1 VRRDEVANRRRTTS
15 WAGDASL
22 VAFVILFYA
31 NIPTVLTVFHGVPA
45 SVSAAIILLLA
56 PAAGAVLVRHDRIPM
71 TATLP
76 LLLGWFAV
84 MTFSAAVSG
93 DARASIR
100 DALPFL
106 TEGLLLFVLV
116 TNAIRS
122 VTTLRRVMAALLL
135 AGALM
140 GGLSLFQEATH
151 SYHNKYLGFAQT
163 NDAGFKVGENISGKV
178 LRPRLTGP
186 IGEQNRYAQ
195 VLIVLVPIGIVAA
208 LHGSRRQRV
217 VAGAATALVVAGVV
231 LSFSR
236 GAMVA
241 MVPVLIALVFLRAVA
256 VRQLVAMAVVG
267 AVAIVAV
274 APDFVVRLRSID
286 AVASIGSG
294 AEDSTDGAVVGRST
308 SNLASLKTFLD
319 HPLIGVGPGEY
330 FRNYSVRYANQ
341 LNLRYFYGRRR
352 AHDLYLEIAADEGL
366 AGLAV
371 FFALI
376 SVTAGQLWGQYRY
389 WRRRGSDL
397 AHVAA
402 ASLASLVAYL
412 ASGVFLHLS
421 YQRYFW
427 FLLAIVSSTTWV
439 LRREQTRTVI
449 ELPER
454 AAALPRAA

>member
-1 VRRDEVANRRRTTS
+1 MTG
-15 WAGDASL
+15 AGDLSL
-22 VAFVILFYA
+22 VVFVILFYT
-31 NIPTVLTVFHGVPA
+31 NVPTVLSVFHGVPA
-45 SVSAAIILLLA
+45 SISAAVILLLA
-56 PAAGAVLVRHDRIPM
+56 PAVGAVLVRHDRIPI

-76 LLLGWFAV
+76 LMLGWFAV

-93 DARASIR
+93 DAGTAIR
-100 DALPFL
+100 DVLPFL
-106 TEGLLLFVLV
+106 TEGLLLFLLV

-122 VTTLRRVMAALLL
+122 VATLRRTMAALLL

-140 GGLSLFQEATH
+140 GGLSLFQEVTH

-163 NDAGFKVGENISGKV
+163 NDVGFKVGENSSGKV
-178 LRPRLTGP
+178 IRPRLTGP

-217 VAGAATALVVAGVV
+217 LAGAATVLVVAGIM

-241 MVPVLIALVFLRAVA
+241 MVPVLLTLVLLRVIR
-256 VRQLVAMAVVG
+256 VRQLVVLVVVAG
-267 AVAIVAV
+267 VAIVAV
-274 APDFVVRLRSID
+274 APDFIIRLRSID
-286 AVASIGSG
+286 AVTSIGGGGEDG
-294 AEDSTDGAVVGRST
+294 ADGAVVGRST

-319 HPLIGVGPGEY
+319 HPLFGVGPGEY
-330 FRNYSVRYANQ
+330 FRRYSVSYANQ

-366 AGLAV
+366 MGLAV

-376 SVTAGQLWGQYRY
+376 GVTAGQLWRQYRY
-389 WRRRGSDL
+389 WRGRRSDL
-397 AHVAA
+397 AQLAA
-402 ASLASLVAYL
+402 ASLAALVAYL

-427 FLLAIVSSTTWV
+427 FLMAIVSSTTWV
-439 LRREQTRTVI
+439 LRREQTRTAI
-449 ELPER
+449 EFRER
-454 AAALPRAA
+454 STALPLVA